1 MNIEYSI
8 KSAKELS
15 KKEIIQFENLLA
27 KQGQVNKS
35 QGKAEMC
42 NKICLVYVNKVHIG
56 IGALK
61 EVYKR
66 PFEYAG
72 VDELKEDFKYE
83 LGYLFVD
90 NSSNENDFRGLGI
103 GKNIT
108 RLLLNEAKTE
118 NVFATT
124 ELSTNNSMY
133 YILNS
138 FGFMSIGNPYKGKS
152 TGKLLTL
159 MILNKQ

>member
-8 KSAKELS
+8 KSSKDLS
-15 KKEIIQFENLLA
+15 KKEITQFENLLK
-27 KQGQVNKS
+27 KQGQVNS
-35 QGKAEMC
+35 AIGKAQRC
-42 NKICLVYVNKVHIG
+42 HKICFVYVDKIHFG

-61 EVYKR
+61 EVYKL
-66 PFEYAG
+66 PFKYAG
-72 VDELKEDFKYE
+72 VDSLKENFQYE

-90 NSSNENDFRGLGI
+90 NSSDNNDYTGLGI

-108 RLLLNEAKTE
+108 RLLLNEVKKE
-118 NVFATT
+118 SVFATT
-124 ELSTNNSMY
+124 ELSIKNSMY

-138 FGFMSIGNPYKGKS
+138 FGFVSIGNPYKGKS

-159 MILNKQ
+159 MILNK